1 MVEAEPHQDPG
12 PCVLYIR
19 CGGTDPA
26 TLAALAGLVGRFTP
40 VVRAEPPDAVVAD
53 VRSAVSFYG
62 LLPEQLALMIST
74 RASALYDVSLTIGVA
89 GSRTVAA
96 MAACDVLVGRIRA
109 VDSDPRAV
117 ADFLRAKPVAALPGI
132 AAEAVRTLAAAGLYT
147 VGEVA
152 AAPLPEIQAVLGADT
167 GRGVWERAHGLDPA
181 PVTPEHPPG
190 SLAADRLFTADATDP
205 TDQGALSRA
214 VLELGLG
221 LGDRLRSTGRTA
233 TGLTLTVRLAG
244 GSSVSRSR
252 SLPEPTSDP
261 GELAEAAYAMH
272 EALGR
277 HGAPVRA
284 VALRAEGLSAADLR
298 RARSV
303 PVGAGRGRAVLPSTF
318 ADPPA
323 PGPTQEK
330 RRLSS

>member
-26 TLAALAGLVGRFTP
+26 TLAALAGLVGQFTP

-96 MAACDVLVGRIRA
+96 MASYDVLVGRIRA
-109 VDSDPRAV
+109 VDAHPRAV

-132 AAEAVRTLAAAGLYT
+132 TPEAVRALVAAGLET
-147 VGEVA
+147 AGKVA
-152 AAPLPEIQAVLGADT
+152 AAPLPDIQAILGAAP

-181 PVTPEHPPG
+181 PITPEHPPG
-190 SLAADRLFTADATDP
+190 SLAADRLFTADATDR
-205 TDQGALSRA
+205 GALSRA

-233 TGLTLTVRLAG
+233 SGLTLTIRLAG

-252 SLPEPTSDP
+252 TLPEPTSDP

-272 EALGR
+272 EALGP

-284 VALRAEGLSAADLR
+284 VALRAEGLSAADPH

-303 PVGAGRGRAVLPSTF
+303 PVGAGRARAVFPSTF

-323 PGPTQEK
+323 PAQEE

>member
-1 MVEAEPHQDPG
+1 MVEAEPHQGPG

-96 MAACDVLVGRIRA
+96 MAACDVLVGRIRG

-132 AAEAVRTLAAAGLYT
+132 TAEAVRTLAAAGLYT

-152 AAPLPEIQAVLGADT
+152 AAPLPEIQAVLDADT

-181 PVTPEHPPG
+181 PITPEHPPG
-190 SLAADRLFTADATDP
+190 SLAADRLFTADAADP

-233 TGLTLTVRLAG
+233 IGLTLTVRLAG
-244 GSSVSRSR
+244 RLVRQPQPHPAGAHLRPRGTRRGRLRHARGPRSAR
-252 SLPEPTSDP
+252 RPRA
-261 GELAEAAYAMH
+261 GGGAARRGAVR
-272 EALGR
+272 GR
-277 HGAPVRA
+277 PSPSPFRA
-284 VALRAEGLSAADLR
+284 GRCGPRTCRAAVDLR
-298 RARSV
+298 GSARARPRSG
-303 PVGAGRGRAVLPSTF
+303 GA
-318 ADPPA
+318 
-323 PGPTQEK
+323 
-330 RRLSS
+330 

>member
-26 TLAALAGLVGRFTP
+26 TLAALAGLVGQFTP

-74 RASALYDVSLTIGVA
+74 RASALYDVGLTIGVA

-96 MAACDVLVGRIRA
+96 MAAYDVLVGRIRA

-117 ADFLRAKPVAALPGI
+117 AGFLRAKPVAALPGI
-132 AAEAVRTLAAAGLYT
+132 TAEAVRALVAAGLDT
-147 VGEVA
+147 VGRVA
-152 AAPLPEIQAVLGADT
+152 AAPLPDVQAILGAAP

-181 PVTPEHPPG
+181 PITPEHPPG
-190 SLAADRLFTADATDP
+190 SLAADRLFTADATDR
-205 TDQGALSRA
+205 GALSRA

-252 SLPEPTSDP
+252 TLPEPTSDP

-272 EALGR
+272 EALGP
-277 HGAPVRA
+277 HGDPVRA
-284 VALRAEGLSAADLR
+284 VALRAEGLSAADPR
-298 RARSV
+298 RSPPV
-303 PVGAGRGRAVLPSTF
+303 PVGAVRGRAVLPSTF

-323 PGPTQEK
+323 PGPAQEE

>member
-1 MVEAEPHQDPG
+1 MVEAEPHQGPG

-19 CGGTDPA
+19 CGGAEPA
-26 TLAALAGLVGRFTP
+26 TLAALAGLVGQFTP

-53 VRSAVSFYG
+53 VQSAVGFYG

-74 RASALYDVSLTIGVA
+74 RVAALYDVSLTIGIA

-96 MAACDVLVGRIRA
+96 MAACDVLPGRIRA
-109 VDSDPRAV
+109 VDSDPESV
-117 ADFLRAKPVAALPGI
+117 AGFLRAQPVAALPGI
-132 AAEAVRTLAAAGLYT
+132 TAEAVRMLAAAGLDT
-147 VGEVA
+147 VGDVA
-152 AAPLPEIQAVLGADT
+152 AAPLPDLQALLGALP

-181 PVTPEHPPG
+181 PIAPDHPFG
-190 SLAADRLFTADATDP
+190 SLVADRLFTVDATDP
-205 TDQGALSRA
+205 TDRGALSRA

-221 LGDRLRSTGRTA
+221 LGDRLRGTGRTT

-252 SLPEPTSDP
+252 TLPEPTCDP

-272 EALGR
+272 EALGP

-284 VALRAEGLSAADLR
+284 V
-298 RARSV
+298 
-303 PVGAGRGRAVLPSTF
+303 
-318 ADPPA
+318 
-323 PGPTQEK
+323 
-330 RRLSS
+330 